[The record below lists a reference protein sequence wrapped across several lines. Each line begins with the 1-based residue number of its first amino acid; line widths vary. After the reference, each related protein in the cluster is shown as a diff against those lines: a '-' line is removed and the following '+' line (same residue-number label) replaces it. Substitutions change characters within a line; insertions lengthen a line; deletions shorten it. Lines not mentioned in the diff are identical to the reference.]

1 VSIFVRPVLE
11 KMFPDNPRAVAAMER
26 LDSLLSDVNENG
38 QTLSDRLDAAI
49 AKIGDG
55 SSYQKANPVLEAI
68 ANVPNRVGAVEITN
82 DGAAAVRPIDGQDPA
97 SLLSRGVAYTVLVGN
112 AGMGPT
118 ANRPVFPDGYI
129 GIYFDTDIDPDG
141 QPIIRRTDGV
151 WLNMSGVPV

>member
-1 VSIFVRPVLE
+1 MSIFTRPVLQ
-11 KMFPDNPRAVAAMER
+11 KMFPDHPRAVAAMER
-26 LDSLLSDVNENG
+26 LDALLSDVDGNG
-38 QTLSDRLDAAI
+38 QTLSDRLDAAL
-49 AKIGDG
+49 AQVGDA
-55 SSYQKANPVLEAI
+55 SAYQRASPVLDAI
-68 ANVPNRVGAVEITN
+68 ANVPNRVGSVEITN
-82 DGAAAVRPIDGQDPA
+82 DGAAAIRPIDGQDPA

-118 ANRPVFPDGYI
+118 ANRPTFPDGYI